1 MALVVKDR
9 IQETTTTTG
18 TGTLTLLGAVTGYQ
32 AFSVVGNGN
41 TTYYTIASTSSE
53 WEVGIGTYTASGT
66 TLARTTVLASSNA
79 GAAVNLSAGTKNVFV
94 TYPAGY
100 SVTAGG
106 NGTNSEFASTTLML
120 FQQTAAPTG
129 WTKQTTHNDK
139 TLRVVSGSASSGG
152 TSAFTTVFTNQTP
165 TITTS
170 GLSAGATT
178 LTTAQMP
185 SHAHTIPIWTSPSAS
200 GGFTLGGCNASSCGS
215 TNSAGSGNSHT
226 HSISGSATSSAVTLN
241 IQYVDLIIAAK
252 D

>member
-9 IQETTTTTG
+9 VQETTTTTG

-32 AFSVVGNGN
+32 SFAAIGNAN
-41 TTYYTIASTSSE
+41 TTYYTISSTSSQ

-66 TLARTTVLASSNA
+66 TLSRDTVIASSNG

-100 SVTAGG
+100 SVTSATV
-106 NGTNSEFASTTLML
+106 NKNSEFASTTLML
-120 FQQTAAPTG
+120 FQQTASPTG
-129 WTKQTTHNDK
+129 WTKQSTHDNK
-139 TLRVVSGSASSGG
+139 ALRVVSGSASSGG

-178 LTTAQMP
+178 LTTTQMP
-185 SHAHTIPIWTSPSAS
+185 SHAHQTFVGGDCS
-200 GGFTLGGCNASSCGS
+200 GGTPRAGNGTCGNCRA
-215 TNSAGSGNSHT
+215 TGSAGGGGSHV
-226 HSISGSATSSAVTLN
+226 HSISGSATSSAVTLAV
-241 IQYVDLIIAAK
+241 QYVDLIIAAK